1 MQRQLARR
9 GTAARGEHAF
19 EPHEWAKNAQQIA
32 AYYTSCN
39 RFDWAEHCLRAAG
52 AVLAAERKRTA
63 GAPRAAESDTA
74 KTRTYFGGKQQWKTV
89 DVDEVNAAAAAPAA
103 AAPAA
108 AAPAAAAPA
117 AAPAA
122 TSSSLSD
129 SDKEEAARLD
139 LSWEQ
144 QLVTMPS
151 ALHED
156 AVPSARLVPPGAQAA
171 PTDPR
176 APLHHLGRLP
186 RALAARLRPS

>member
-89 DVDEVNAAAAAPAA
+89 NNHSGGMVKRTCSPTPAA
-103 AAPAA
+103 Y
-108 AAPAAAAPA
+108 
-117 AAPAA
+117 
-122 TSSSLSD
+122 LLVV
-129 SDKEEAARLD
+129 DK
-139 LSWEQ
+139 
-144 QLVTMPS
+144 
-151 ALHED
+151 
-156 AVPSARLVPPGAQAA
+156 
-171 PTDPR
+171 
-176 APLHHLGRLP
+176 GR
-186 RALAARLRPS
+186 